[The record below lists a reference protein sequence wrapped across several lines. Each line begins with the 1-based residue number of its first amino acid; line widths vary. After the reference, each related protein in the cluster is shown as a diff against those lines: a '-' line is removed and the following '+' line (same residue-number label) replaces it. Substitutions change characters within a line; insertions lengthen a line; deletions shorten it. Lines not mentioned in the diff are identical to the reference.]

1 MKKLFIVVLMIASAI
16 TSFAQMPPI
25 PVDPDVRIGKLSNGL
40 TYYIRH
46 NNWPENRA
54 EFYIAQRVGSIQE
67 EDQQRGL
74 AHFLEH
80 MCFNG
85 TKHFPGD
92 GIIRYCESIGV
103 KFGADL
109 NAYTAIDETVY
120 NISNVPTNNI
130 NNIDSC
136 LLILSDWAD
145 GLLLETEEIDKERG
159 VIHEEWR
166 SRNSGMQRM
175 LERNLPALYP
185 GSKYGHRMPIGT
197 MEVIDNFKPKVL
209 RDYYET
215 WYRPDNQGIIVVG
228 NVDVDYVEK
237 KIKELFSGI
246 VMPENAKP
254 VVAENVPDNSE
265 PIIILDKDKEQ
276 QMTALM
282 MMFKHDVIPNEA
294 KGTVDYMML
303 NYAKSIAAYMLNSR
317 LAEYAQK
324 PESPF
329 VGAQAGDG
337 NFLFANTKGAFSMD
351 ATPKDG
357 QIEASLAAVYRE
369 ALRASEFGFTATEYE
384 RAKASTLSS
393 LEKSYSN
400 KDKRYNSQFCGAY
413 KEHFL
418 RNEPISSI
426 DFRYQT
432 MKQVIPMLPLEVIN
446 ETMKQM
452 VPRTDS
458 NLVVLCFQNE
468 KEGNVYPTRE
478 SILKAINDVRAEKLE
493 AFVDNVKNEPIIST
507 LPKKGKITKEKE
519 NSLFGYKELTLS
531 NGARVIM
538 KKTDYKKDQVIL
550 KANAVGGTS
559 EYDSKDF
566 ANIKL
571 FNDVVEVSGLG
582 NFTSTE
588 LQKALAGKIAGV
600 SLSMSNTRV
609 NIGGS
614 STPNDMETMF
624 QLLYLTFTKLNKDQ
638 EAYDNLMKQYELYLK
653 NKSISPDAAFN
664 DSVSVTTNCHN
675 PRFASITE
683 EDIKQVSY
691 DRILEMAARATSNAA
706 AFTFFII
713 GNYDEAAIRPLIE
726 QYVASLPVTKTK
738 VKTRNVS
745 TPFKGI
751 VANNFKR
758 KMETPKANSI
768 MTWRAENQPYSFENS
783 VKASMA
789 AQVLSMI
796 YLKKIREDA
805 SAAYSC
811 GAQASFSRS
820 DFGTQT
826 QITAYCPVKPEKAE
840 LALNIMREE
849 METLAKT
856 CDADK
861 LDKVKEYMLK
871 SLDDQ
876 LKTNGYWLNAIFTY
890 VNYNLDFHSNAKAV
904 IEAQTPE
911 TISAFVADV
920 LKQGNRAEI
929 VMLPEE

>member
-1 MKKLFIVVLMIASAI
+1 M
-16 TSFAQMPPI
+16 
-25 PVDPDVRIGKLSNGL
+25 
-40 TYYIRH
+40 
-46 NNWPENRA
+46 
-54 EFYIAQRVGSIQE
+54 
-67 EDQQRGL
+67 
-74 AHFLEH
+74 
-80 MCFNG
+80 
-85 TKHFPGD
+85 
-92 GIIRYCESIGV
+92 

-237 KIKELFSGI
+237 KIKELFSEI

-507 LPKKGKITKEKE
+507 LPKK
-519 NSLFGYKELTLS
+519 
-531 NGARVIM
+531 
-538 KKTDYKKDQVIL
+538 
-550 KANAVGGTS
+550 
-559 EYDSKDF
+559 
-566 ANIKL
+566 
-571 FNDVVEVSGLG
+571 
-582 NFTSTE
+582 
-588 LQKALAGKIAGV
+588 
-600 SLSMSNTRV
+600 
-609 NIGGS
+609 
-614 STPNDMETMF
+614 
-624 QLLYLTFTKLNKDQ
+624 
-638 EAYDNLMKQYELYLK
+638 
-653 NKSISPDAAFN
+653 
-664 DSVSVTTNCHN
+664 
-675 PRFASITE
+675 
-683 EDIKQVSY
+683 
-691 DRILEMAARATSNAA
+691 
-706 AFTFFII
+706 
-713 GNYDEAAIRPLIE
+713 
-726 QYVASLPVTKTK
+726 
-738 VKTRNVS
+738 
-745 TPFKGI
+745 
-751 VANNFKR
+751 
-758 KMETPKANSI
+758 
-768 MTWRAENQPYSFENS
+768 
-783 VKASMA
+783 
-789 AQVLSMI
+789 
-796 YLKKIREDA
+796 
-805 SAAYSC
+805 
-811 GAQASFSRS
+811 
-820 DFGTQT
+820 
-826 QITAYCPVKPEKAE
+826 
-840 LALNIMREE
+840 
-849 METLAKT
+849 
-856 CDADK
+856 
-861 LDKVKEYMLK
+861 
-871 SLDDQ
+871 
-876 LKTNGYWLNAIFTY
+876 
-890 VNYNLDFHSNAKAV
+890 
-904 IEAQTPE
+904 
-911 TISAFVADV
+911 
-920 LKQGNRAEI
+920 
-929 VMLPEE
+929 